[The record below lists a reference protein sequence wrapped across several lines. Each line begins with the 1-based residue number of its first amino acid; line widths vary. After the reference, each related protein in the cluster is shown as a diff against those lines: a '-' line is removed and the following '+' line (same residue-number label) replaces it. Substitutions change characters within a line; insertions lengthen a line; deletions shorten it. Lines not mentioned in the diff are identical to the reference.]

1 MTITDN
7 GIGFDPAQVRQTG
20 LEMVNIGDYS
30 DAMNATLEIESKPGH
45 GPTSNWSS
53 RSRSRS
59 VWNTRQASMTRL
71 KLALTAQVQSASN
84 LLRHNC
90 GAHPPCDWHNP
101 AGSVKPSAICRT
113 RSGL

>member
-45 GPTSNWSS
+45 G
-53 RSRSRS
+53 
-59 VWNTRQASMTRL
+59 AHL
-71 KLALTAQVQSASN
+71 KLVIPFEVPISVEHPSGQHDQVETGFDGT
-84 LLRHNC
+84 
-90 GAHPPCDWHNP
+90 GAI
-101 AGSVKPSAICRT
+101 GEQPSAA
-113 RSGL
+113 